1 MTLDKLEQILAD
13 NGYILVGVEVTDT
26 EHTPNQQMVI
36 SWHAVRRHAQTER
49 LF

>member
-13 NGYILVGVEVTDT
+13 NGYILVAVEVTD
-26 EHTPNQQMVI
+26 EQMVI
-36 SWHAVRRHAQTER
+36 SWLAVRRHAQTER